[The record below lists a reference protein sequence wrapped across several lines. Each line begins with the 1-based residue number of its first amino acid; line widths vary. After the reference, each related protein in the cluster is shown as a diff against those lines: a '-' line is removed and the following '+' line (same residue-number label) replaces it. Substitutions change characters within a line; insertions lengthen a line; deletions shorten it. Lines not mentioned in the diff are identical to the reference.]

1 MVLAQIWG
9 PILLA
14 LGVGVYLSPSYY
26 VKVYRNLENETLA
39 VMMAGIAA
47 LAVGIVQVMYHN
59 VWATLPE
66 IVLSLLGWAT
76 LLKGLM
82 LLAYPKMAN
91 DFGDMVAEGNFFR
104 IAAGVS
110 IVLGGYLTYLA
121 YF

>member
-76 LLKGLM
+76 LLKGLI

>member
-1 MVLAQIWG
+1 
-9 PILLA
+9 
-14 LGVGVYLSPSYY
+14 
-26 VKVYRNLENETLA
+26 
-39 VMMAGIAA
+39 MMAGIAA

-59 VWATLPE
+59 VWATL
-66 IVLSLLGWAT
+66 
-76 LLKGLM
+76 LKGLI

>member
-9 PILLA
+9 PILVA
-14 LGVGVYLSPSYY
+14 FGIGVYLNPSYY